1 MVCPHC
7 TGPMRLVKIA
17 TTRDEIAR
25 ALAHAGL
32 GPRPPPRPRPA
43 MLGQLE
49 ICFRDT

>member
-1 MVCPHC
+1 
-7 TGPMRLVKIA
+7 MRLVKVA